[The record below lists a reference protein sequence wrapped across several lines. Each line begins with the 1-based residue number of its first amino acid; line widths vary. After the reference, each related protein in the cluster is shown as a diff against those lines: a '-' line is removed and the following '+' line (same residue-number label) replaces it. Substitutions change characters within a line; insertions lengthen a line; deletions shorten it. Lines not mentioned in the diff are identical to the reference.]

1 MRPDLGKPPGNSEIT
16 PEANYRGRR
25 EFIKN
30 SLLLAATATGVGASL
45 IGLMGR
51 GRRGLPA
58 ETAAVPSSPASLPRI
73 VTARSP
79 YSAAEPQTS
88 YLDATTY
95 NNFYEFGTDKSDP
108 ARNAHTLRPR
118 PWT

>member
-1 MRPDLGKPPGNSEIT
+1 MRRDLGKPPATSEIT

-51 GRRGLPA
+51 GRRVAPVPVPLP
-58 ETAAVPSSPASLPRI
+58 PPALP
-73 VTARSP
+73 VRSP
-79 YSAAEPQTS
+79 YSTSEP
-88 YLDATTY
+88 
-95 NNFYEFGTDKSDP
+95 
-108 ARNAHTLRPR
+108 
-118 PWT
+118 